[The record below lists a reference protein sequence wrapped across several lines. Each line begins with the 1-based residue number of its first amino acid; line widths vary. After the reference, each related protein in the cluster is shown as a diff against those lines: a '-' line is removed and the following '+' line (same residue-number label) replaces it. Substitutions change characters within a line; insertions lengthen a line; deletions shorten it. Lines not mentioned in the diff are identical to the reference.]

1 MKNDVKLTF
10 EDGSSLMVRNG
21 SEISDII
28 KTLNISEDI
37 IAVNINGHI
46 CESNTRI
53 KEDSKIK
60 FVDIMSKPGR
70 MIYRSG
76 LKFVYIV
83 AIKELFGNNTLVK
96 IEHSLDKGMYT
107 ELELNMPITQDIVNK
122 IKDKMKEIVN
132 RDINI
137 NKITALR
144 TDVIEYYKSIK
155 EDEKVM
161 SYTQMTNE
169 FVTMYELLNY
179 YNYFYSIMPSSTGI
193 LKYFDLTLIDEKG
206 ILLQYPDNDKK
217 IPKYISRDKILGV
230 FKDYN
235 EKIKALNVSYVSDL
249 NKIISD
255 GKIAEFIQ
263 LNEIIQNEKL
273 LDITD
278 EILKRKKDLKIV
290 LIGGPSCS
298 GKTTSSRKLALYL
311 KSKNISS
318 MTISTDDYFKERK
331 DSPKD
336 EKGNYNFEC
345 LDAIDIA
352 LFNSDLKKLINYEEI
367 KMPTF
372 NFITGKKEYK
382 KPPVKLEKNMII
394 IIEGLHTLNENLTKS
409 IDRKNKFKIYASPFT
424 PLSLD
429 RHNHISTVDMRL
441 LRRIV
446 RDNAHRGYNAE
457 ATLKNWVSVR
467 NGEEK
472 YVFPFQNDADI
483 VYNTASIY
491 EIGVLKTYAEPLLYS
506 INSDS
511 EVYEEATR
519 LINFLKC
526 FFAVA
531 ENYIPN
537 TSILR
542 EFVGF
547 SYFE

>member
-1 MKNDVKLTF
+1 
-10 EDGSSLMVRNG
+10 
-21 SEISDII
+21 
-28 KTLNISEDI
+28 
-37 IAVNINGHI
+37 
-46 CESNTRI
+46 
-53 KEDSKIK
+53 
-60 FVDIMSKPGR
+60 
-70 MIYRSG
+70 
-76 LKFVYIV
+76 
-83 AIKELFGNNTLVK
+83 
-96 IEHSLDKGMYT
+96 
-107 ELELNMPITQDIVNK
+107 
-122 IKDKMKEIVN
+122 
-132 RDINI
+132 
-137 NKITALR
+137 
-144 TDVIEYYKSIK
+144 
-155 EDEKVM
+155 
-161 SYTQMTNE
+161 
-169 FVTMYELLNY
+169 
-179 YNYFYSIMPSSTGI
+179 
-193 LKYFDLTLIDEKG
+193 
-206 ILLQYPDNDKK
+206 
-217 IPKYISRDKILGV
+217 
-230 FKDYN
+230 
-235 EKIKALNVSYVSDL
+235 
-249 NKIISD
+249 
-255 GKIAEFIQ
+255 
-263 LNEIIQNEKL
+263 
-273 LDITD
+273 
-278 EILKRKKDLKIV
+278 
-290 LIGGPSCS
+290 
-298 GKTTSSRKLALYL
+298 
-311 KSKNISS
+311 